1 MASFLARRL
10 LSRSHT
16 HRTPALISISIS
28 ISSIHNNRSFHATP
42 HRPLQ
47 IHNPQTDSSGNP
59 LTISITPAAS
69 TRLSQIL
76 SKEPSPTT
84 SALRVL
90 VESGGCHGFQYTM
103 SLTDKIDPEE
113 DTIFEEESNGA
124 KVVMD
129 LPSLELLN
137 GSKVDYESA
146 LIGSQFKIVDNPAA
160 TSSCGCGTSFDVK
173 F

>member
-1 MASFLARRL
+1 MTSFLRASARTLTRL
-10 LSRSHT
+10 
-16 HRTPALISISIS
+16 SISTP
-28 ISSIHNNRSFHATP
+28 RQFHTTP
-42 HRPLQ
+42 LLPLQ
-47 IHNPQTDSSGNP
+47 IHNPQSSATGHP
-59 LTISITPAAS
+59 LSISITPAAS

-76 SKEPSPTT
+76 SKESN
-84 SALRVL
+84 SSLALRVL

-103 SLTDKIDPEE
+103 SLTDTIDPVE
-113 DTIFEEESNGA
+113 DTIFEEESSGA

-129 LPSLELLN
+129 LPSLELLD

-160 TSSCGCGTSFDVK
+160 VSACGCGTSFDVK

>member
-1 MASFLARRL
+1 MASFLTKRL
-10 LSRSHT
+10 LSRRLPLYTIITRQNLHT
-16 HRTPALISISIS
+16 TP
-28 ISSIHNNRSFHATP
+28 P
-42 HRPLQ
+42 RPLQ
-47 IHNPQTDSSGNP
+47 VHNPQTDSSGNP

-76 SKEPSPTT
+76 SKEPSPST

-103 SLTDKIDPEE
+103 SLTDAIDPEE
-113 DTIFEEESNGA
+113 DTIFEEETTGA

>member
-1 MASFLARRL
+1 MASSLLRTSSRVLARVPPSRL
-10 LSRSHT
+10 ALTVTARSLRPFHC
-16 HRTPALISISIS
+16 TPPP
-28 ISSIHNNRSFHATP
+28 R
-42 HRPLQ
+42 LQ
-47 IHNPQTDSSGNP
+47 VHNPQSDVDGNP
-59 LTISITPAAS
+59 LTITITEAAS

-76 SKEPSPTT
+76 TKEANPSL
-84 SALRVL
+84 ALRVL

-103 SLTDKIDPEE
+103 SLTDKVNPEE
-113 DTIFEEESNGA
+113 DTIFEEDTGA

-129 LPSLELLN
+129 LPSLELLT

-160 TSSCGCGTSFDVK
+160 VSNCGCGSSFDVK